1 MMFTKIIYN
10 NDSDFNGILMI
21 MDLIMMI
28 KIMMAITVGLKFVFE
43 ESWCSSRDASV
54 ECSYYL
60 YLLDF
65 TFDSPSR
72 LYMVASVGSD
82 NTNGRRKLWQMR
94 DQ

>member
-54 ECSYYL
+54 EC
-60 YLLDF
+60 
-65 TFDSPSR
+65 
-72 LYMVASVGSD
+72 
-82 NTNGRRKLWQMR
+82 
-94 DQ
+94 